1 MKSRAIIIISIIS
14 LMLTFVLADL
24 FNVYQFG
31 SVPTLLTSLYLISI
45 FSIMEYLF
53 ISITYIVKKISK
65 KQKIGVK
72 KIIGLL
78 LLFIALLLILF
89 FLIVVDIDWLNWY
102 LYSSPFYINVI
113 IRSIE
118 MLLPSIILIGISISL
133 MKKDNKNKL
142 QFSDLFNK

>member
-1 MKSRAIIIISIIS
+1 MKSRVIIIISIIS
-14 LMLTFVLADL
+14 LIFTFVLAEL
-24 FNVYQFG
+24 FSVYHFG

-45 FSIMEYLF
+45 FAIMEYLF
-53 ISITYIVKKISK
+53 ISITYMVKKISK

-78 LLFIALLLILF
+78 LLFIALLLILL

-113 IRSIE
+113 MRSIE
-118 MLLPSIILIGISISL
+118 MLLPSIILIGISIL
-133 MKKDNKNKL
+133 LIKNKL
-142 QFSDLFNK
+142 

>member
-1 MKSRAIIIISIIS
+1 MKSRVIIIISIIS
-14 LMLTFVLADL
+14 LIFTFVLAEL
-24 FNVYQFG
+24 FSVYHFG
-31 SVPTLLTSLYLISI
+31 SVPTLLTSLYLISM
-45 FSIMEYLF
+45 FAIMEYLF

-78 LLFIALLLILF
+78 LLFIALLLILL

-113 IRSIE
+113 MRSIE
-118 MLLPSIILIGISISL
+118 MLLPSIILIGISIL
-133 MKKDNKNKL
+133 LIKNKL
-142 QFSDLFNK
+142 

>member
-1 MKSRAIIIISIIS
+1 MKSRVIIIISIIS
-14 LMLTFVLADL
+14 LIFTFVLAEL
-24 FNVYQFG
+24 FSVYQFG

-45 FSIMEYLF
+45 FAIMEYLF

-78 LLFIALLLILF
+78 LLFIALLLIVL

-113 IRSIE
+113 MRSIE
-118 MLLPSIILIGISISL
+118 MLLPSIILIGISIL
-133 MKKDNKNKL
+133 LIKNKL
-142 QFSDLFNK
+142 

>member
-1 MKSRAIIIISIIS
+1 MKSRVIIIISIIS
-14 LMLTFVLADL
+14 LIFTFVLAEL
-24 FNVYQFG
+24 FSVYHFG
-31 SVPTLLTSLYLISI
+31 SVPTLLPSLYLISI
-45 FSIMEYLF
+45 FAIMEYLF

-78 LLFIALLLILF
+78 LLFIALLLILL

-113 IRSIE
+113 MRSIE
-118 MLLPSIILIGISISL
+118 MLLPSIILIGISIL
-133 MKKDNKNKL
+133 LIKNKL
-142 QFSDLFNK
+142 

>member
-1 MKSRAIIIISIIS
+1 MKSRVIIIISIIS
-14 LMLTFVLADL
+14 LIFTFVLAEL
-24 FNVYQFG
+24 FSVYQFG
-31 SVPTLLTSLYLISI
+31 SVPTLLTSLYLISMFAI
-45 FSIMEYLF
+45 IEYLF

-78 LLFIALLLILF
+78 LLFIALLLILL

-113 IRSIE
+113 MRSIE
-118 MLLPSIILIGISISL
+118 MLLPSIILIGISIL
-133 MKKDNKNKL
+133 LIKNKL
-142 QFSDLFNK
+142 

>member
-1 MKSRAIIIISIIS
+1 MKSRVIIIISIIS
-14 LMLTFVLADL
+14 LIFTFVLAEL
-24 FNVYQFG
+24 FSVYQFG

-45 FSIMEYLF
+45 FAIMEYLF

-78 LLFIALLLILF
+78 LLFIALLLILL

-113 IRSIE
+113 MRSIE
-118 MLLPSIILIGISISL
+118 MLLPAIILIGISIL
-133 MKKDNKNKL
+133 LIKNKL
-142 QFSDLFNK
+142 

>member
-1 MKSRAIIIISIIS
+1 MKSRVIIIISIIS
-14 LMLTFVLADL
+14 LIFTFVLAEL
-24 FNVYQFG
+24 FSVYHFG

-45 FSIMEYLF
+45 FAIMEYLF

-78 LLFIALLLILF
+78 LLFIALLLILL

-102 LYSSPFYINVI
+102 VYSSPFYINVI
-113 IRSIE
+113 MRSIE
-118 MLLPSIILIGISISL
+118 MLLPSIILIGISIL
-133 MKKDNKNKL
+133 LIKNKL
-142 QFSDLFNK
+142 

>member
-1 MKSRAIIIISIIS
+1 MKSRVIIIISIIS
-14 LMLTFVLADL
+14 LIFTFVLAEL
-24 FNVYQFG
+24 FSVYQFG

-113 IRSIE
+113 IRSIATAAF
-118 MLLPSIILIGISISL
+118 IL
-133 MKKDNKNKL
+133 
-142 QFSDLFNK
+142 

>member
-1 MKSRAIIIISIIS
+1 MKSRVIIIISIIS
-14 LMLTFVLADL
+14 LIFTFVLAEL
-24 FNVYQFG
+24 FSVYHFG

-45 FSIMEYLF
+45 FAIMEYLF

-78 LLFIALLLILF
+78 LLFIALLLILL

-113 IRSIE
+113 MRSIE
-118 MLLPSIILIGISISL
+118 MLLPSIILIGISIL
-133 MKKDNKNKL
+133 LIKNKL
-142 QFSDLFNK
+142 

>member
-1 MKSRAIIIISIIS
+1 MKSRVIIIISIIS
-14 LMLTFVLADL
+14 LIFTFVLAEL
-24 FNVYQFG
+24 FSVYQFG

-45 FSIMEYLF
+45 FAIMEYLF

-78 LLFIALLLILF
+78 LLFIALLLILL

-113 IRSIE
+113 MRSIE
-118 MLLPSIILIGISISL
+118 MLLPSIILIGISIL
-133 MKKDNKNKL
+133 LIKNKL
-142 QFSDLFNK
+142 

>member
-1 MKSRAIIIISIIS
+1 MKSRVIIIISIIS

-24 FNVYQFG
+24 FSVYQFG

-133 MKKDNKNKL
+133 MKKDNKK
-142 QFSDLFNK
+142 